1 METYKLNSKL
11 IENHK
16 EYVIQTS
23 NDVSLGLVSTEV
35 YVNGV
40 LADSIQFPH
49 PERIKPEEIIALV
62 QSTHGEKKTEI
73 ETLLGTIHNTL
84 NTANAETIYHLG
96 LAFYYKHFYGEAK
109 NLLQQAIVINSEYH
123 EAYNYL
129 VMVELA
135 FGNNDAALQLL
146 KQAVEMK
153 PGYAD
158 YRNNLGEI
166 YLSSGQYKNAAMEF
180 ERAININLY
189 YSDAYF
195 NYGLTLLMN
204 AIAKQ
209 ETELF
214 TDFMSKAYDYFTKA
228 AIIHNEYKTSDFDKG
243 LQVLKDQKINEA
255 FQLLKRVRENQKE
268 VNRNRSSAYYMKYV
282 IHPNWITEEAVID
295 RIVFLEKEIE
305 KNPTYV
311 DHYAELARCYLSHA
325 RMNWQKGIDK
335 YKETYTINSSLSHIQ
350 EHIKEAEHV
359 YDAIEH
365 VMKKITD

>member
-11 IENHK
+11 VENHK

-23 NDVSLGLVSTEV
+23 NDVSHGLVSTEV

-62 QSTHGEKKTEI
+62 QTTHGEKKAEI
-73 ETLLGTIHNTL
+73 ETLLGTINNTL
-84 NTANAETIYHLG
+84 NTANPETIYHLG
-96 LAFYYKHFYGEAK
+96 LAFYFKHFYGEAK
-109 NLLQQAIVINSEYH
+109 NLLQQALVINSDYH

-129 VMVELA
+129 GLVELA
-135 FGNNDAALQLL
+135 FGNIDAALQSIE
-146 KQAVEMK
+146 KAVEMK

-158 YRNNLGEI
+158 YRNNLGEV
-166 YLSSGQYKNAAMEF
+166 YLSSGKYKKAALEF

-189 YSDAYF
+189 YADAYF

-209 ETELF
+209 ETDMF
-214 TDFMSKAYDYFTKA
+214 ADFMTKAYDYFTKS
-228 AIIHNEYKTSDFDKG
+228 AIIQNEYKTSDFDKG
-243 LQVLKDQKINEA
+243 LQALKNQNINDA
-255 FQLLKRVRENQKE
+255 FQLLKHVRESQKE
-268 VNRNRSSAYYMKYV
+268 VNRNRSSSYYMKYV

-295 RIVFLEKEIE
+295 RIVYLEKEIE

-335 YKETYTINSSLSHIQ
+335 YKETYNINSSLTDIQ

-365 VMKKITD
+365 VMKKIID